1 MMLTNDEYRTAAQR
15 LYGQPGVSVA
25 PHASAQRV
33 NGGSFIEMTVWV
45 QDAAAAAIRQE
56 REFNARPS
64 VKPTT

>member
-45 QDAAAAAIRQE
+45 QDAAAAHLAGSGM
-56 REFNARPS
+56 PKS
-64 VKPTT
+64 VLD